1 MNLQNTLKDAQSG
14 LIDLSLANP
23 LLNYKHS
30 KKRGISFRVKNFS
43 EFFRKINNDIDS
55 EVALV
60 FPGDEIDCNL
70 SFPDFV
76 SRSKYTKSEAKM
88 FAEEKGVNVLF
99 LAMGFISWCEDERS
113 DIYSRSPLI
122 LVPVRLNVESDAAV
136 SISRLDEDVQ
146 ENFALIEKFSSLGI
160 KFPRFND
167 EKGVDEFIASLQN
180 LSTHPI
186 VKSIDFYSAA
196 IDIFR
201 TQRYFMYQDLN
212 PDLWDEEINAANG
225 ELPEFLDK
233 MINKGIFGP
242 TGPGMTEE
250 EAESLGEGE
259 EPLLVKDADLSQ
271 FKAIVNAR
279 EGKSF
284 VIQGPPGTGKSQTIT
299 NLIADLVYQGKKI
312 LFVSEKSTAL
322 DVVRDNLSHVGLE
335 KIILD
340 LHDSDARK
348 TSVLKNISDSI
359 ESAKTYSPNNDFTI
373 EKYYQVR
380 RELKSLRDVLNA
392 IVGESG
398 CRIEAILTNLEESYE
413 YFRKQKISFSE
424 LDSYISSANTELNI
438 TSAEYQVNLNL
449 IGQYISL
456 SKRLDGDIR
465 QVFNQ
470 IKVPR
475 TEILDEVLLH
485 RLIDKL
491 DGCIGDYSGPALP
504 ANDGFLIQK
513 LKQAEAVL
521 DKNFLAQVINAKLG
535 VNIVGDIDGLLNQL
549 IRISKERNG
558 YQGQIKNLAWL
569 TNADELSVTI
579 NDARPRLHQVL
590 SSDKK
595 LKYNATKAQFFN
607 EKLSDSRLSE
617 LIRAIRRFQSA
628 FTAAINPQK
637 GEFVYEQMIGSN
649 VGSLDIDI
657 YIQNLQALKSNIAQL
672 IEVGLIEA
680 INNADAV
687 ELEAGKAYLSLN
699 HQESGVQDSNGVMS
713 LLEDLAAAL
722 MVDVEILAQMPG
734 SELRKLINMLP
745 KALSMTYDWHL
756 HSDLANSLNQKHLE
770 WLLQQSICSAEAL
783 YKYAYFKNLQS
794 QFDSSVTHLDIGT
807 GISIEG
813 KREEFRKL
821 DLYRKEY
828 CRDLILSNQSASVN
842 QILSNPS
849 QNFIALN
856 KLFSRVRNI
865 PSIRKVIQNCFEE
878 ISAIKPVFMMSPLSV
893 AIFIPKKLNYFDYVI
908 FDEASQIKPSD
919 ALGAILRAK
928 NCIIVGDSKQLP
940 PTRMFDADA
949 SGVDGYS
956 SEFDVFD
963 EESGDTG
970 LADIASILE
979 YADSMRMP
987 SHRLNWH
994 YRSKYSSLISV
1005 SNVEF
1010 YDSGL
1015 VTFPDFREPLENEG
1029 VRFTYVPNGNYE
1041 RSTTRKNTNEA
1052 QIVVDAIFE
1061 HIRLSPSKSLGVA
1074 TFSVAQKEA
1083 IEERL
1088 MQTQEQRDALDDF
1101 NRGHPKEQFF
1111 IKNIER
1117 IQGDERDCIF
1127 ISIGYG
1133 KAVNSASDSINFGP
1147 LNQGGGDKRLNVLI
1161 SRAKYL
1167 CRVFSSI
1174 HYYDIPTTN
1183 TSSLGVQKLKT
1194 FLKFAETGELDVP
1207 QITGGDYDSE
1217 FERSVANAIRS
1228 LGYSVDCQVGSSGFK
1243 VDLAVRDKTRVGEY
1257 ICGVECDGA
1266 TYHSSLT
1273 ARERDRIRQE
1283 ILESRGWKIL
1293 RIWSTDWFKSKDRE
1307 LEKIAVQL
1315 SKFSENSNAI

>member
-1 MNLQNTLKDAQSG
+1 MNLKDILTDAKSG

-30 KKRGISFRVKNFS
+30 KKRGISFRIKNFS
-43 EFFRKINNDIDS
+43 DFFKKINNDIDS
-55 EVALV
+55 EVPLV
-60 FPGDEIDCNL
+60 FPGDEIECNL

-76 SRSKYTKSEAKM
+76 SRAKYTKSEAKM

-113 DIYSRSPLI
+113 DIFSRSPLI
-122 LVPVRLNVESDAAV
+122 LIPVRLNVESDAAV
-136 SISRLDEDVQ
+136 SISRLDEDIL
-146 ENFALIEKFSSLGI
+146 ENFALLEKFSSLGI

-167 EKGVDEFIASLQN
+167 EKGVDEFISNLQN
-180 LSTHPI
+180 LSSHPI
-186 VKSIDFYSAA
+186 IKSIDLHSAA

-201 TQRYFMYQDLN
+201 TQKYFMYQDLS
-212 PDLWDEEINAANG
+212 PELWAEEIAAADG
-225 ELPEFLDK
+225 KLPEFLDK
-233 MINKGIFGP
+233 MVNKGIFGP

-250 EAESLGEGE
+250 EVDSLGEDD
-259 EPLLVKDADLSQ
+259 EPLLIKDADLSQ
-271 FKAIVNAR
+271 LKAIINAR

-284 VIQGPPGTGKSQTIT
+284 IIQGPPGTGKSQTIT
-299 NLIADLVYQGKKI
+299 NLIADLVYKGKKV

-359 ESAKTYSPNNDFTI
+359 ECAQSYSPNHEFSI
-373 EKYYQVR
+373 EKYYEVR
-380 RELKSLRDVLNA
+380 GELKSLRDLLNTF
-392 IVGESG
+392 IGDSG
-398 CRIEAILTNLEESYE
+398 FKIEAVLINLEESYE
-413 YFRKQKISFSE
+413 YFRKQQVSFSE
-424 LDSYISSANTELNI
+424 LDAFISGADSDLNISSLEYKANLDLLE
-438 TSAEYQVNLNL
+438 
-449 IGQYISL
+449 QYMSL
-456 SKRLDGDIR
+456 SMRLDGDIR
-465 QVFNQ
+465 KVFTK
-470 IKVPR
+470 IKVPH
-475 TEILDEVLLH
+475 TEIIDEVLLH
-485 RLIDKL
+485 RLIAKL
-491 DGCIGDYSGPALP
+491 AECIGDYSGPVLP
-504 ANDGFLIQK
+504 SKEGLLIQK
-513 LKQAEAVL
+513 LKKALLVL
-521 DKNFLAQVINAKLG
+521 DRSFLAQALDARLG
-535 VNIVGDIDGLLNQL
+535 QDILGNIDNLLAQL
-549 IRISKERNG
+549 IIISKERNG
-558 YQGQIKNLAWL
+558 YIGQIKDLAWSK
-569 TNADELSVTI
+569 NIDEI
-579 NDARPRLHQVL
+579 NQMLRGAKPRLHQIL
-590 SSDKK
+590 SSEKK
-595 LKYNATKAQFFN
+595 LNYGTLKAQFFN
-607 EKLSDSRLSE
+607 EKLSDARVSE
-617 LIRAIRRFQSA
+617 LIRAILRFQDA
-628 FTAAINPQK
+628 LRTVIEPIK
-637 GEFVYEQMIGSN
+637 GGFIYDQITDSSSSG
-649 VGSLDIDI
+649 LDIDV
-657 YIQNLQALKSNIAQL
+657 YIENLRLLRDRIDRLNND
-672 IEVGLIEA
+672 GLIEA
-680 INNADAV
+680 ISAADDGEVTAAKEYCSSVHLASSVDDSSAV
-687 ELEAGKAYLSLN
+687 VPLIRE
-699 HQESGVQDSNGVMS
+699 
-713 LLEDLAAAL
+713 LAAAL
-722 MVDVEILAQMPG
+722 RVDAETLIQMPG
-734 SELRKLINMLP
+734 DELRELIIVLP
-745 KALSMTYDWHL
+745 KAISMVYDWHL
-756 HSDLANSLNQKHLE
+756 HSDLSKALSQKSLE
-770 WLLQQSICSAEAL
+770 WALDQSICPADTL
-783 YKYAYFKNLQS
+783 YKYAYFKNLKLL
-794 QFDSSVTHLDIGT
+794 FDSSANSLDADS
-807 GISIEG
+807 GISIES

-828 CRDLILSNQSASVN
+828 SRDLILSKQSIAVN
-842 QILSNPS
+842 EILGNPS

-893 AIFIPKKLNYFDYVI
+893 AIFIPKKLNYFDFVI
-908 FDEASQIKPSD
+908 FDEASQIKPGD
-919 ALGAILRAK
+919 ALGAIMRSK

-940 PTRMFDADA
+940 PTRMFDVDS

-970 LADIASILE
+970 LSDISSILE

-1029 VRFTYVPNGNYE
+1029 VRFTYVSNGNYE

-1052 QIVVDAIFE
+1052 QVVVDAIFE
-1061 HIRLSPSKSLGVA
+1061 HIKVSPSKSLGVA

-1088 MQTQEQRDALDDF
+1088 LQTQAQRDALDEF
-1101 NRGHPKEQFF
+1101 NRMHPKEQFF

-1167 CRVFSSI
+1167 CKVFSSI
-1174 HYYDIPTTN
+1174 HYFDIPTTN
-1183 TSSLGVQKLKT
+1183 STSQGVQKLKT

-1217 FERSVANAIRS
+1217 FERSVANAIRG

-1243 VDLAVRDKTRVGEY
+1243 VDLAVRDKTRVGDY

-1307 LEKIAVQL
+1307 LEKIKVKL
-1315 SKFSENSNAI
+1315 KTFSENSNAI